1 MLVNICDAIDGTI
14 IMTPE
19 IVDAIEAMYQ
29 FRVPKKWVYDPTG
42 AEISWLVPS
51 LGGWLK
57 SLKDRYFQL
66 NNWYSS
72 GQRPLSFWLTGF
84 FNPQGFL
91 TAVKQEVTR

>member
-1 MLVNICDAIDGTI
+1 MLVAICDAIDGTI

-19 IVDAIEAMYQ
+19 IVDAIEAMNQ

-57 SLKDRYFQL
+57 SLKDRYF
-66 NNWYSS
+66 
-72 GQRPLSFWLTGF
+72 
-84 FNPQGFL
+84 
-91 TAVKQEVTR
+91 